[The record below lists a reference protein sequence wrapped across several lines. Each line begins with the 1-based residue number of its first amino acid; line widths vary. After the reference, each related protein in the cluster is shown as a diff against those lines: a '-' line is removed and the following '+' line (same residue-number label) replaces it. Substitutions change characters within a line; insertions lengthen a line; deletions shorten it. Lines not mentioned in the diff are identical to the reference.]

1 MSIEERIKYAE
12 EKRDVA
18 FSDGT
23 LYDLTYWN
31 GYIAA
36 LKAVQDDVGG
46 SENE

>member
-12 EKRDVA
+12 QERDWA

-23 LYDLTYWN
+23 VQALTYWN

-36 LKAVQDDVGG
+36 LKAVKDDVGR
-46 SENE
+46 SKQ